1 MASFVINNGSTQA
14 RNLGIGDI
22 GFIGQNGALFYE
34 GVGAITSVFST
45 ELVVLG
51 SLVSDSEVIY
61 HEKGTFNLNVG
72 PSGFIGD
79 LEASP
84 LPAIYVEDTS
94 RGLINNSG
102 TISTHAT
109 AIQLNGYVYSEFT
122 EAQGHV
128 VTNSGKIISSLGSA
142 ISALGNN
149 LGADSEEVYL
159 NLTNTGEIT
168 GYSGISTTG
177 RADITNA
184 GTIIGMGYAAFYSDG
199 EDAEDT
205 IINTGSMIGMIEMGG
220 GDDRLINRGSV
231 DEVSLGE
238 GDDFYN
244 ARNGGMSGDITA
256 GDGNDTLRGG
266 REDDTFRGNAG
277 DDELRGRSGDDW
289 LLGGD
294 GDDSIAGQKGD
305 DFMNGGKGADVF
317 IFASNGGFDTIAKL
331 QSNDT
336 IDLTALGL
344 NRFGKDIKPH
354 IEDAKGGSRIDL
366 TDDFDLSIFV
376 RGSDPDDLKA
386 SDFLL

>member
-1 MASFVINNGSTQA
+1 MPEFILNDGSTAGFEATAGSFV
-14 RNLGIGDI
+14 
-22 GFIGQNGALFYE
+22 FVGQNGALSTTTMP
-34 GVGAITSVFST
+34 AIESSGYVDVT
-45 ELVVLG
+45 VLG
-51 SLVSDSEVIY
+51 SIYSNYSEAIY
-61 HEKGTFNLNVG
+61 HTGGGLNLIVG
-72 PSGFIGD
+72 ANGFIGNFANHLD
-79 LEASP
+79 GLYLEDMT
-84 LPAIYVEDTS
+84 LVTV
-94 RGLINNSG
+94 INNG
-102 TISTHAT
+102 LISTHAT
-109 AIQLNGYVYSEFT
+109 AINMAGYVYNEFVDV
-122 EAQGHV
+122 QGHAIV
-128 VTNSGKIISSLGSA
+128 NTGTISSVFGGGINASTDDVFLSL
-142 ISALGNN
+142 S
-149 LGADSEEVYL
+149 
-159 NLTNTGEIT
+159 NTGEIT
-168 GYSGISTTG
+168 GAFGVAAEG
-177 RADITNA
+177 GAHITNA
-184 GTIIGMGYAAFYSDG
+184 GRIVGDVTYAFHSAS

-205 IINTGSMIGMIEMGG
+205 IINSGTMIGMIEMGG
-220 GDDRLINRGSV
+220 GDDRLINRGTV
-231 DEVSLGE
+231 DEVGLGE